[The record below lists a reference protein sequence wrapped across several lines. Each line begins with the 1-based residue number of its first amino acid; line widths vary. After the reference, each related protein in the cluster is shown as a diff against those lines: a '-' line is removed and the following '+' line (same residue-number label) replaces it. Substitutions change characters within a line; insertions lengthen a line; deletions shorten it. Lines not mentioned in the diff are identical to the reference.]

1 VTPDRATPLPPARA
15 PGGESYSAT
24 APAAVAPAATAAWAA
39 RLAAEST
46 HDTVLGRLLRRVA
59 DHPERVAYRDLA
71 AGGARADSALTW
83 ADWAQRAR
91 AIATVLIGDGLPR
104 GARVAVLAGNRPLW
118 PIVDIG
124 VLMAGAVSVGVFPT
138 STAAQLRQ
146 VLVDADVRVLVCD
159 DATQLQKA
167 RVACA
172 GLASPPALVC
182 EDVHGDGVTAFAE
195 WVARGAAMLDD
206 ARTAQEV
213 DARVATAAPEELAIL
228 IYTSGSTGEPKGACI
243 PHAYLLASAESIRD
257 TLGLTAEDR
266 ALSLL
271 PYAHA
276 AERVFGLYTRLVCGM
291 EAGLVADPTRLA
303 DAARAFRPTLLGGL
317 PRLYE
322 KLHAALDAAE
332 RASTG
337 DERRAW
343 ERLRALGAERSRLRR
358 AGASVPAELEAE
370 WQGLR
375 APASAVIER
384 SIGDAVRLAT
394 SGGAPLRRDV
404 AESLD
409 ALGLTVLGAYGQT
422 EHLCV
427 AFHRP
432 DAYDFAGVGRPME
445 GTTLRL
451 AADGE
456 IQVRRNALTFAGYL
470 GRAEATR
477 AAFTDDG
484 AWLRTGDLGSI
495 DARGVLHVTGRL
507 KEILALSTGKKVA
520 PLPIE
525 ARLREHPAVAH
536 ALVVGEGRRFATALL
551 FTSAVEDPGLAA
563 SLDAHV
569 AHVNADLAPH
579 ERIARWTLVPEEL
592 AEATGELTPTLKVRR
607 TVVEAKYHALLE
619 ELYA

>member
-1 VTPDRATPLPPARA
+1 MRSEHAAPPSPALA
-15 PGGESYSAT
+15 SDASYSAS
-24 APAAVAPAATAAWAA
+24 ATSATTVAWAA
-39 RLAAEST
+39 DVARDTE
-46 HDTVLGRLLRRVA
+46 HDTVLRRLLRRVVE
-59 DHPERVAYRDLA
+59 HPTRVAYRELA
-71 AGGARADSALTW
+71 AAGAKADGALTW

-91 AIATVLIGDGLPR
+91 AVAGRLVRDGMTR
-104 GARVAVLAGNRPLW
+104 GTRVAVLAGNRPLW
-118 PIVDIG
+118 PIVDLG
-124 VLMAGAVSVGVFPT
+124 VLMAGGVSVGVFPT
-138 STAAQLRQ
+138 STTAQLRQ
-146 VLVDADVRVLVCD
+146 LLVDADVRVLVCD
-159 DATQLQKA
+159 DAQQQQKA
-167 RVACA
+167 RAASV
-172 GLASPPALVC
+172 GLASPPTLVA
-182 EDVHGDGVTAFAE
+182 EHPDDGAIAFAE
-195 WVARGAAMLDD
+195 WVASGASALDD
-206 ARTAQEV
+206 AAVARQV
-213 DARVATAAPEELAIL
+213 DARIAGASPDDLAIL
-228 IYTSGSTGEPKGACI
+228 IYTSGSTGEPKGSCI

-257 TLGLTAEDR
+257 TLGLTSHDR

-291 EAGLVADPTRLA
+291 EAGLVPDPSRLA
-303 DAARAFRPTLLGGL
+303 DAARAFRPTLIGGL

-322 KLHAALDAAE
+322 KLHGALDAAE
-332 RASTG
+332 RSASG
-337 DERRAW
+337 DEARAW
-343 ERLRALGAERSRLRR
+343 SRLRVLGAERSRLRR
-358 AGASVPAELEAE
+358 SGAAVPAALEEE
-370 WQGLR
+370 WRTLR
-375 APASAVIER
+375 APAAAVIER
-384 SIGDAVRLAT
+384 MVGDAVRVAT

-432 DAYDFAGVGRPME
+432 GSYDFAGVGRPME
-445 GTTLRL
+445 GTTLRV
-451 AADGE
+451 APDGE

-470 GRAEATR
+470 GRPDATR

-551 FTSAVEDPGLAA
+551 FAPSADDPGVAA
-563 SLDAHV
+563 SLEAHV
-569 AHVNADLAPH
+569 AQVNADLAPH
-579 ERIARWTLVPEEL
+579 ERIARWTLVAEEL

-607 TVVEAKYHALLE
+607 AVVEAKYHALLE